1 MIIQKT
7 LNNQTRNLIFLK
19 QVDVEDLFK
28 LYALILYTFTL
39 LVDLS

>member
-19 QVDVEDLFK
+19 RVDVEDLLK
-28 LYALILYTFTL
+28 LYALNLYTFTL